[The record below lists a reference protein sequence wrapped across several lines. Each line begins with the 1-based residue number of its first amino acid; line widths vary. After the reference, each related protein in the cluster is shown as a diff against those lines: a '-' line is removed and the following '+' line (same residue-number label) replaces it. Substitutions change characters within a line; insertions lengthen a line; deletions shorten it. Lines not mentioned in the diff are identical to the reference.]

1 MNNKIESLKKELKDA
16 YVDGYVAE
24 TYAAQDA
31 REDLLSFAVDVIAD
45 LFHERLD
52 KEEVA
57 ESTNFF
63 NKLMQRQYFL
73 TPRSVRHDK
82 AIHAFMQKK
91 KRYRY
96 HAGFC
101 LRKKMRKSNRWKT
114 VFIHYARFTNA
125 YYPC

>member
-63 NKLMQRQYFL
+63 NKLM
-73 TPRSVRHDK
+73 
-82 AIHAFMQKK
+82 
-91 KRYRY
+91 
-96 HAGFC
+96 
-101 LRKKMRKSNRWKT
+101 
-114 VFIHYARFTNA
+114 
-125 YYPC
+125 

>member
-52 KEEVA
+52 KEDVA
-57 ESTNFF
+57 ESTDFF

-73 TPRSVRHDK
+73 TPRRVKHDK
-82 AIHAFMQKK
+82 AIHAF
-91 KRYRY
+91 
-96 HAGFC
+96 AEA
-101 LRKKMRKSNRWKT
+101 LR
-114 VFIHYARFTNA
+114 
-125 YYPC
+125 

>member
-52 KEEVA
+52 
-57 ESTNFF
+57 N
-63 NKLMQRQYFL
+63 
-73 TPRSVRHDK
+73 
-82 AIHAFMQKK
+82 
-91 KRYRY
+91 
-96 HAGFC
+96 
-101 LRKKMRKSNRWKT
+101 SNML
-114 VFIHYARFTNA
+114 
-125 YYPC
+125 